1 MNVTVNNFN
10 EVISEKDKLI
20 VLDFWASWCGPC
32 KMLAPIFETV
42 EGKYPNV
49 IFGKVNVDE
58 EEELARQYGIVSIPT
73 LIFIKNREVVKKSVG
88 YVDENQLCSL
98 IDGVM

>member
-1 MNVTVNNFN
+1 MNITVNNFN

-32 KMLAPIFETV
+32 KMLAPIFETA

-58 EEELARQYGIVSIPT
+58 EEEIARQYGIVSIPT
-73 LIFIKNREVVKKSVG
+73 LIFIKNGEVVKKSVG